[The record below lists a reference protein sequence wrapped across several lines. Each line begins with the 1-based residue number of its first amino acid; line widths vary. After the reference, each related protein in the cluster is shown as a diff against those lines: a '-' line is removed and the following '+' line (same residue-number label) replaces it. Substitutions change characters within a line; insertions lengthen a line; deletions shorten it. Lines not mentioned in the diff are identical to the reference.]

1 MVLVKLLILTLCFM
15 TVYLNEKPFSVAKE
29 TTLFDFL
36 SEQKVPNQ
44 GIAVAIDQRVIPRD
58 QWKSTRLSD
67 QLKILLIHAVS
78 GG

>member
-1 MVLVKLLILTLCFM
+1 M
-15 TVYLNEKPFSVAKE
+15 TVYLNEKPFSVAKG

-36 SEQKVPNQ
+36 SAQKVPNQ
-44 GIAVAIDQRVIPRD
+44 GIAVAINQRVISRD
-58 QWKSTRLSD
+58 QWKATLLTD